1 MQTTATKYL
10 FKQLVKTKRVAES
23 PAFIQFKES
32 KKLPLDAPQST
43 AEANVL
49 ARLYK
54 SNPVKNLLPGIMEG
68 FRKVLGLEDATGR
81 RGGNETEEGPT
92 GWKKSQKGDGKKISK
107 SKEAVGDAVPEDEDE
122 DVDMNREDAGSEDE
136 EFAQFD
142 SRLAGSNSEDDDEGA
157 SNKEDPNDSND
168 PMSIT
173 PSASP
178 SPSPSLEPDHE
189 PQPQPQ
195 PTKKPKQTKEPPAPP
210 TATTFLPSLAM
221 GGYISGSDS
230 DSDPDAE
237 ADATQ
242 PVRKNRMGQQA
253 RRALWE
259 KKYGA
264 RANHVKKEKE
274 GAKRDR
280 DRGWDVR
287 RGATD
292 SAGSAGAASASK
304 EKKGEKRRER
314 EFQGQQQQQQQLQR
328 REEKKVQDGKPL
340 HPSWEAARKAKEQ
353 QKTTQSF
360 QGKKVTFG

>member
-1 MQTTATKYL
+1 MQTTATRYL
-10 FKQLVKTKRVAES
+10 FKQLVKTKRIAES
-23 PAFIQFKES
+23 PAFIPFKDS
-32 KKLPLDAPQST
+32 KKIPLDAPQST

-68 FRKVLGLEDATGR
+68 FRKILGLEDAMGR
-81 RGGNETEEGPT
+81 RGGNETKGSST
-92 GWKKSQKGDGKKISK
+92 GRKKNQKGDGEKISK
-107 SKEAVGDAVPEDEDE
+107 IKEAVADAVPEDEDE

-142 SRLAGSNSEDDDEGA
+142 SRLAGSNSENDDEEA
-157 SNKEDPNDSND
+157 SNKEDPNDPND

-178 SPSPSLEPDHE
+178 SPSSSPEPDHE
-189 PQPQPQ
+189 PQSQPQ
-195 PTKKPKQTKEPPAPP
+195 PTKKPKQPKQPPAPP

-264 RANHVKKEKE
+264 GANHVKKEKE

-287 RGATD
+287 KGATD
-292 SAGSAGAASASK
+292 SAGSAGAAK
-304 EKKGEKRRER
+304 EKRREKGR
-314 EFQGQQQQQQQLQR
+314 EREIQGQQQLQR
-328 REEKKVQDGKPL
+328 KEEKKVQDGKPL

-360 QGKKVTFG
+360 QGKKVSFDW